1 MIVVFGATGF
11 TGRLCVEALQDLGVK
26 DVVLGGRS
34 RSSLAELSERTG
46 FKYRVADATNSQS
59 LRELVRGAQV
69 VVSCA
74 GPFAR
79 FGEPVVSAALHA
91 KAHFLDTTGE
101 QAYMMRV
108 VERYHGA
115 AVLAKV
121 AVVNAHA
128 FEFALGSCAASLL
141 AETHPELDTLHVF
154 NRVQGV
160 RNIAAS
166 RGTLKSGLGALA
178 EPGYERKRG
187 VLVPR
192 GVSPLPRRA
201 HFPDNGATEL
211 AVPFPGGEAIHL
223 IKQHPQLKNVST
235 NLVVPKGL
243 AAPLMAAWSL
253 KHVYKRVYERGLLK
267 DIEARI
273 DQGSEGPSDDVRRQQ
288 AFKVLAVGSVGGKHG
303 TEQSVLV
310 TGTDPY
316 GITARCIAIGAKWL
330 VTKEAQNVGVVDTA
344 SAFGAREFL
353 QALEP
358 YGVRVSTPGSVR
370 A

>member
-11 TGRLCVEALQDLGVK
+11 TGRLCVEALRELGVE

-34 RSSLAELSERTG
+34 RSALQQLSAETG
-46 FKYRVADATNSQS
+46 FKHRVADATDSQS
-59 LRELVRGAQV
+59 LRELVRGAHV

-141 AETHPELDTLHVF
+141 AEMYPELDTLHVF

-160 RNIAAS
+160 RNIGAS
-166 RGTLKSGLGALA
+166 RGTLKSALGALA
-178 EPGYERKRG
+178 EAGYERKRG

-192 GVSPLPRRA
+192 GVSPLPRRVC
-201 HFPDNGATEL
+201 FPDDGSVEY

-223 IKQHPQLKNVST
+223 VKLHPQLKNVST
-235 NLVVPKGL
+235 NLVVPSRL

-253 KHVYKRVYERGLLK
+253 KGAYKRAYERGWLE
-267 DIEARI
+267 DVEARI
-273 DQGSEGPSDDVRRQQ
+273 DQGSEGPSADQRRQQ
-288 AFKVLAVGSVGGKHG
+288 AFKVLAQGSVNGKSG
-303 TEQSVLV
+303 SERSVLV
-310 TGTDPY
+310 TGFDPY
-316 GITARCIAIGAKWL
+316 GITARCIAVGAKWL

-344 SAFGAREFL
+344 SAFGASEFL

-358 YGVRVSTPGSVR
+358 HGVRVERP
-370 A
+370 

>member
-11 TGRLCVEALQDLGVK
+11 TGRLCVQALRDLGVT

-34 RSSLAELSERTG
+34 RSSLLALSAETG
-46 FKYRVADATNSQS
+46 FRHRVADATDSQS

-69 VVSCA
+69 VISCA

-91 KAHFLDTTGE
+91 RAHFLDTTGE

-108 VERYHGA
+108 VERYHGV

-141 AETHPELDTLHVF
+141 AEMHPELDTLHVF
-154 NRVQGV
+154 NRVAGV

-178 EPGYERKRG
+178 APGYERKGG

-192 GVSPLPRRA
+192 GVSPLPRKVR
-201 HFPDNGATEL
+201 FPDDGSVEY

-223 IKQHPQLKNVST
+223 AKQHPQLKHVST
-235 NLVVPKGL
+235 NLVVPRAL

-253 KHVYKRVYERGLLK
+253 KSVYKRAYDRGLLR

-273 DQGSEGPSDDVRRQQ
+273 DQGSEGPDEAVRRQQ
-288 AFKVLAVGSVGGKHG
+288 AFKVLALGSVGGRRG
-303 TEQSVLV
+303 TERRVLV
-310 TGTDPY
+310 SGIDPY
-316 GITARCIAIGAKWL
+316 GITARCVAVGARWL
-330 VTKEAQNVGVVDTA
+330 RTKEAQSTGVVDTA

-353 QALEP
+353 EALAP
-358 YGVRVSTPGSVR
+358 YGVRVTVER
-370 A
+370 

>member
-11 TGRLCVEALQDLGVK
+11 TGRLCVDALRDLGLR
-26 DVVLGGRS
+26 DVLLGGRS
-34 RSSLAELSERTG
+34 RSALQALSEASG
-46 FKYRVADATNSQS
+46 FKYRVADATDSQS
-59 LRELVRGAQV
+59 LRELVRGAHV

-128 FEFALGSCAASLL
+128 FEFALGSCAASIL
-141 AETHPELDTLHVF
+141 AETFPDLDTIHVF

-192 GVSPLPRRA
+192 GASPFPRRVR
-201 HFPDNGATEL
+201 FPDARGVEY

-223 IKQHPQLKNVST
+223 VKQHPGVRNVST
-235 NLVVPKGL
+235 NLVVPRAL

-253 KHVYKRVYERGLLK
+253 KGLYKRVYERGLLK

-273 DQGSEGPSDDVRRQQ
+273 DQGSEGPSEDVRRQQ
-288 AFKVLAVGSVGGKHG
+288 AFKVLAQGSVRGKPG
-303 TEQSVLV
+303 SERSVLV
-310 TGTDPY
+310 TGVDPY
-316 GITARCIAIGAKWL
+316 GTTARCVAVGAKWL
-330 VTKEAQNVGVVDTA
+330 LTREAQSTGVVDTA
-344 SAFGAREFL
+344 AAFGGREFL

-358 YGVRVSTPGSVR
+358 FGVRVARLNPSG
-370 A
+370 